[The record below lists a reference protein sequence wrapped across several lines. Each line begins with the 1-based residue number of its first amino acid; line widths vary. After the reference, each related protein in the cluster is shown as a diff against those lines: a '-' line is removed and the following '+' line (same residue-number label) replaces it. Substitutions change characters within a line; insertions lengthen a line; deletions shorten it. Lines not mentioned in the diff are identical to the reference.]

1 MAGPSFARIGINRA
15 FTIFWIGQSLSS
27 LGDAFALIAL
37 PLLVLQATGSVSQ
50 MGLVTG
56 ASGVSQLIA
65 GIFAGLLVD
74 RVDRRRLMIL
84 CDLGRT
90 ILYGAIPLGWWLLG
104 PQIWLIYL
112 VTILGALLGMCFQV
126 AYITAVSN
134 LVEREALT
142 GANGRLQATVGVA
155 FVLGP
160 VLAGL
165 ISARVGPSA
174 AIGVDAAS
182 FLVSAASLTLLRLRQ
197 AAATRHPHGESA
209 GQMAELLA
217 GARFLFAH
225 PVLRAITIVLAVFTF
240 STTGSLDLFIFYLKH
255 DLHQSDNAVGFI
267 FGLACVGAI
276 GAGLAAATLRRRLG
290 FGVCWLGGIIGMG
303 VILCLIAVAPG
314 LVTVSIVAPFFSMLT
329 TIMSI
334 ISMSLRQ
341 EITPD
346 HLLGRVTAAFWTL
359 SSAAGPIG
367 AALATALAARLGVIS
382 ILGLMGGVVLALG
395 IAGLFTPARHR
406 SPEQWTVEA
415 RGLQAT
421 A

>member
-1 MAGPSFARIGINRA
+1 LARIGINRA
-15 FTIFWIGQSLSS
+15 FTIFWLGQSLSS
-27 LGDAFALIAL
+27 LGDAFALIAM

-56 ASGVSQLIA
+56 AAGIAQLIA
-65 GIFAGLLVD
+65 GLFAGLLVD
-74 RVDRRRLMIL
+74 RLDRRRLMII
-84 CDLGRT
+84 CDLGRA
-90 ILYGAIPLGWWLLG
+90 ILYSAIPAGWWLLG
-104 PQIWLIYL
+104 PQIWLIYV
-112 VTILGALLGMCFQV
+112 VTVLGSLLGMCFQV

-142 GANGRLQATVGVA
+142 EANGRLQATVGVA

-165 ISARVGPSA
+165 VSARVGPAA
-174 AIGVDAAS
+174 AIGVDAIS
-182 FLVSAASLTLLRLRQ
+182 FLASAASLLFIRLRR
-197 AAATRHPHGESA
+197 AVATRQANQEGSGSVA
-209 GQMAELLA
+209 SLLA

-225 PVLRAITIVLAVFTF
+225 PVLRAVTIVLAVFTF
-240 STTGSLDLFIFYLKH
+240 ATTGSLDLFIFYLKH

-303 VILCLIAVAPG
+303 VILCVIALVPG
-314 LVTVSIVAPFFSMLT
+314 LVTISIVAPFFSMLT
-329 TIMSI
+329 TVMGI

-359 SSAAGPIG
+359 SSAAGPVG
-367 AALATALAARLGVIS
+367 AALATALAAHLGVLPV
-382 ILGLMGGVVLALG
+382 LGLIGIVVLALG
-395 IAGLFTPARHR
+395 VAGAFTPARQR
-406 SPEQWTVEA
+406 SPEHWTRE
-415 RGLQAT
+415 GLALRAT